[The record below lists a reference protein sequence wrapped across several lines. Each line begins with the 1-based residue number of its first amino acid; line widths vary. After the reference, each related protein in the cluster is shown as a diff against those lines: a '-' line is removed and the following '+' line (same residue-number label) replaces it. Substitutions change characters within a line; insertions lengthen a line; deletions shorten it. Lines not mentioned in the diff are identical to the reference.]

1 MSSSSGQKRKRETSE
16 DEDLAVKQEIAQE
29 LTAKQASFGSIKSSG
44 QLSDQGSGHR
54 SDQGSGQRSDQGS
67 EHRSEHVSYH
77 GSGASA
83 HGSGQG
89 SKQGSTYGSDE
100 TSSKKVQLGDYFK
113 KLSDIENLLN
123 QGNFLG

>member
-29 LTAKQASFGSIKSSG
+29 LTAKQASFGSNKSSG
-44 QLSDQGSGHR
+44 QRSDQGSGHR
-54 SDQGSGQRSDQGS
+54 SDQGSGNRSDKGS
-67 EHRSEHVSYH
+67 FH
-77 GSGASA
+77 GSGAST